1 MVRSNLALAI
11 LSSLTTAFAAAAGPS
26 QTTIFSL
33 PGPPLPGAWFENL
46 ALRPNGNILATR
58 GDAPEIWQID
68 PDKRTG
74 SLLVSVPGAFN
85 LTGISAVGTGNGGGK
100 GKGKGKGKDGELY
113 IFGSAHIPAP
123 MQIEPGSGKV
133 WRLEITD
140 AGPSVGLVRAM
151 PDAGFINGIVGFDKG
166 RVLMSDTVREVIY
179 LMDVETGE
187 FTTPFVGMEG
197 VNGVRVAGEFV
208 YWANHNAQ
216 TVSRVAVDGNAVPT
230 GAKEV
235 VVTNQVDDFALE
247 AGKDGKVEKVYL
259 ATMTG
264 NEIVE
269 VVLGTGQKRVVASD
283 LSGTGTGFSSSV
295 VLGRGKGNEKVL
307 YAAVGQ
313 AGEGSTAEIVAVT
326 L

>member
-1 MVRSNLALAI
+1 
-11 LSSLTTAFAAAAGPS
+11 
-26 QTTIFSL
+26 
-33 PGPPLPGAWFENL
+33 
-46 ALRPNGNILATR
+46 
-58 GDAPEIWQID
+58 
-68 PDKRTG
+68 
-74 SLLVSVPGAFN
+74 
-85 LTGISAVGTGNGGGK
+85 
-100 GKGKGKGKDGELY
+100 
-113 IFGSAHIPAP
+113 